1 MKEANQNEQPED
13 GLPSA
18 GNIETDSPDK
28 DSQPNIED
36 NSELSSSEAITAPAI
51 FPTEPLK
58 NDAME
63 VHHHGHVHERR
74 KWKEYV
80 FQFFMLFLAVFCG
93 FLAEYQLEQTIERH
107 REKEY
112 IEAFTND
119 LKLDTAQIQMRS
131 RNISNTAKGID
142 SMLALAKDLTTIEQ
156 KRLFCYYYIKYVPT
170 SILLVSNDGTMQQL
184 KNAGGL
190 RLIKNRKAVD
200 SIMTYDS
207 YNRGIEGQA
216 VRYRDNVVK
225 ALDASDHIFDWNTF
239 DKVEAQSL
247 LTSDAIFLANPSKEE
262 LQYFIN
268 RVIKQKGVSLI
279 YRRFLE
285 EQYRRGCAHTTVF
298 AEGVRSINSFYSVQ
312 HPRRTTCVDKYF
324 DSY

>member
-1 MKEANQNEQPED
+1 
-13 GLPSA
+13 
-18 GNIETDSPDK
+18 
-28 DSQPNIED
+28 
-36 NSELSSSEAITAPAI
+36 
-51 FPTEPLK
+51 
-58 NDAME
+58 
-63 VHHHGHVHERR
+63 
-74 KWKEYV
+74 
-80 FQFFMLFLAVFCG
+80 MLFLAVFCG
-93 FLAEYQLEQTIERH
+93 CLAEYQLEQTIERH

-247 LTSDAIFLANPSKEE
+247 LTSDAIFLANPTKEE

-285 EQYRRGCAHTTVF
+285 EQYRRAARILPF
-298 AEGVRSINSFYSVQ
+298 LQKEY
-312 HPRRTTCVDKYF
+312 DL
-324 DSY
+324 